1 MFVILCRP
9 SCYYNNFVSIFTI
22 GYQLDEYYSFS
33 SCLPFCLKLVLC
45 YYCLLSLWRN
55 KYYNDD
61 DDDRT
66 AEAKLQTKHRAA
78 SAIVDIIQCVA
89 NIRLA

>member
-1 MFVILCRP
+1 MFVILCIL
-9 SCYYNNFVSIFTI
+9 SCYYNSFVSIFTI
-22 GYQLDEYYSFS
+22 GCSSMSTSFS
-33 SCLPFCLKLVLC
+33 GCLLFCVKLVLC
-45 YYCLLSLWRN
+45 YYCLLNLWRN